1 MRTRTV
7 RKKEEE
13 EEVMMVVVAAA
24 VEDVKKDDMWNE
36 RVDRLLVSSYSRP
49 AGETETSATVFT
61 PAVYTTS
68 V

>member
-1 MRTRTV
+1 M
-7 RKKEEE
+7 RKKEEA
-13 EEVMMVVVAAA
+13 VVTVVAA
-24 VEDVKKDDMWNE
+24 EDAKEDMWNE

>member
-1 MRTRTV
+1 M
-7 RKKEEE
+7 RKKEE
-13 EEVMMVVVAAA
+13 VVVTVVAA
-24 VEDVKKDDMWNE
+24 EDAKEDMWNE

>member
-1 MRTRTV
+1 MT
-7 RKKEEE
+7 
-13 EEVMMVVVAAA
+13 VVAA
-24 VEDVKKDDMWNE
+24 EDVKEDMWNE

>member
-1 MRTRTV
+1 M
-7 RKKEEE
+7 RKKEE
-13 EEVMMVVVAAA
+13 VAVTVVAA
-24 VEDVKKDDMWNE
+24 EDVKEDMWNE

-61 PAVYTTS
+61 PAVYTTN

>member
-1 MRTRTV
+1 M
-7 RKKEEE
+7 RKKEE
-13 EEVMMVVVAAA
+13 VVVTVVAA
-24 VEDVKKDDMWNE
+24 EDVKEDMWNE

>member
-1 MRTRTV
+1 M
-7 RKKEEE
+7 RKKEE
-13 EEVMMVVVAAA
+13 VLVTVVAA
-24 VEDVKKDDMWNE
+24 EDVKEDMWNE

>member
-1 MRTRTV
+1 M
-7 RKKEEE
+7 RKKEE
-13 EEVMMVVVAAA
+13 VVVTVVAA
-24 VEDVKKDDMWNE
+24 ENVKEDMWNE

>member
-1 MRTRTV
+1 M
-7 RKKEEE
+7 RKKKE
-13 EEVMMVVVAAA
+13 VVAA
-24 VEDVKKDDMWNE
+24 EDVKEDMWNE